1 MSELTIKLPDA
12 KTPGYLRRLQKR
24 EEFISGLN
32 DGTVNFEG
40 LIEYLLAFVIEPEDR
55 AEARDILMDA
65 SEDQYRA
72 MLEVIIRSSTEN
84 PTQPTPNETN

>member
-1 MSELTIKLPDA
+1 MSELTIKLHDA

-24 EEFISGLN
+24 EEFINGLN
-32 DGTVNFEG
+32 DGTVNFES